1 MLFDLRSGKRRRV
14 VQVVFSFLALI
25 FAVGFI
31 GFGIGG
37 DVSIDPAE
45 LFGGGS
51 GEASS
56 TYDEQIEN
64 AEQTLAEDPENER
77 ALLNLAEYRYLAG
90 RESIGVDEETG
101 QTEVTEEARSEIDKA
116 LDAWETYLATDP
128 KNPDVSTADQMV
140 QAYFL
145 VGDFGG
151 AAEAQEVIAGKD
163 DSVQNLYSLA
173 YYRLANLDLASGREA
188 ADEAIAAASGS
199 ERQQLEKALDRLE
212 AQVAAEKQR
221 IAKQAAGGQ
230 AAGEQALED
239 PFGGLD
245 GGGEIAPPPAP

>member
-64 AEQTLAEDPENER
+64 AEQALAEDPEDER

-90 RESIGVDEETG
+90 RESIGFDEETG
-101 QTEVTEEARSEIDKA
+101 QTEVTDEARSEIDQA
-116 LDAWETYLATDP
+116 LDAWETYLASDP
-128 KNPDVSTADQMV
+128 KKPDVSTADQMV

-145 VGDFGG
+145 IGDFGG
-151 AAEAQEVIAGKD
+151 AAAAQEVIADQD

-173 YYRLANLDLASGREA
+173 YYRLADLDLAAGRKA

-199 ERQQLEKALDRLE
+199 ERKQLEKALGQLE
-212 AQVAAEKQR
+212 TQVAAEKKR
-221 IAKQAAGGQ
+221 IAQQATGGQ
-230 AAGEQALED
+230 AAGEEALQD
-239 PFGGLD
+239 PFGGLGD
-245 GGGEIAPPPAP
+245 GGELAPPPTP